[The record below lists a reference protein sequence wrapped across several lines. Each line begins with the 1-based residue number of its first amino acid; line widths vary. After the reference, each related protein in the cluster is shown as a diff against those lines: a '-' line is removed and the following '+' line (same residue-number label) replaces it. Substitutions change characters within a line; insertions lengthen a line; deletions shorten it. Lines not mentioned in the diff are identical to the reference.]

1 MEVDCKMEEN
11 NILNDVTVLVC
22 DDSILA
28 RKKVKDCLKAM
39 GCINIFEA
47 ADGQQA
53 IDFYKEKRPDVV
65 FMDIIMPKVEGI
77 EALKA
82 ILAINPS
89 AKVIMAS
96 SVGTQAYLTQ
106 AIEAGACNFIQKPF
120 EFEQVEKII
129 TKIL

>member
-1 MEVDCKMEEN
+1 METN
-11 NILNDVTVLVC
+11 NVLNDTKVLIC

-28 RKKVKDCLKAM
+28 RKKIKDCLKSM
-39 GCINIFEA
+39 GCMSIFEA

-53 IDFYKEKRPDVV
+53 IDFYKEKKPDIT

-77 EALKA
+77 EALKT
-82 ILAINPS
+82 ILEINPD
-89 AKVIMAS
+89 AKVVMAS

-120 EFEQVEKII
+120 DAEQIEKII
-129 TKIL
+129 TKLL

>member
-1 MEVDCKMEEN
+1 MDEN
-11 NILNDVTVLVC
+11 NILNDVKVLIC

-39 GCINIFEA
+39 GCISIFEA

-53 IDFYKEKRPDVV
+53 IDFFKEKEPDIT

-82 ILAINPS
+82 ILGEKPD
-89 AKVIMAS
+89 AKVIMVS

-106 AIEAGACNFIQKPF
+106 AIEAGACNFLQKPF
-120 EFEQVEKII
+120 DAEQIEKII
-129 TKIL
+129 KKIL